1 MSLVLNEE
9 NKAALLDKVYIVWL
23 GDTEVHPNYLLL
35 EDAVTVGK
43 RINLTDVC
51 ITNETLDT
59 EWTVEEAEMW
69 CKLLLH

>member
-1 MSLVLNEE
+1 M
-9 NKAALLDKVYIVWL
+9 YIVWL

-43 RINLTDVC
+43 RINLTDVV